1 MIAKKQPYKIIP
13 YPHRR
18 NAGKI
23 IRNPY
28 HEEKE
33 GEKIAAKILSSMG
46 GDVKFL
52 PELHIPNIKN
62 PDCEWRGIIWE
73 IKTLYGNSK
82 NNTENV
88 IRCAS
93 KQSRNIIINANL
105 TPRDIN
111 RVAIDT
117 IYCLTADNKTSHIKQ
132 ILILGKKEYSIVK
145 RNMLK

>member
-18 NAGKI
+18 NIGKI

-33 GEKIAAKILSSMG
+33 GEEIAVAILSSMG

-62 PDCEWRGIIWE
+62 PDCEWRGVIWE
-73 IKTLYGNSK
+73 IKTLYGDSYE
-82 NNTENV
+82 NTKSAV
-88 IRCAS
+88 HSAS
-93 KQSRNIIINANL
+93 QQSTNIIINAYL
-105 TPRDIN
+105 TARDIN
-111 RVAIDT
+111 RVALDICHYLANDSMT
-117 IYCLTADNKTSHIKQ
+117 YKINQ
-132 ILILGKKEYSIVK
+132 VLILGKSSYSIIRRSMVK
-145 RNMLK
+145 